1 MLIVDVIYAAL
12 ALLALGKASALFKT
26 RAALSGEA
34 MQQLFQ
40 ESPEGFSKRTLRECS
55 SYRLRRCE
63 KLNVLQRD

>member
-55 SYRLRRCE
+55 
-63 KLNVLQRD
+63 